1 MNTSSYGKLLYGS
14 FFVVILPLSLFLWAR
29 ATNDLIVLPII
40 ENQILGIII
49 LLCGIIVM
57 SIGMITLIMRGNG
70 LPMNAYP
77 PKNYVHS
84 GIYKYLSHPIYVGFC
99 SIVIGC
105 SIVFQS
111 PSGLWLVSP
120 VLILGCIALIYG
132 FEHHDLRERFGNSIS
147 KPIISLPS
155 PEDTPATIAERI
167 SVYLLVFL
175 PWLVLYEAVI
185 TLGIPSDAI
194 AIYFPFEK
202 NLAVIEWTEL
212 FYASTYLFVIL
223 VPLLSVT
230 SRQLRTF
237 AVNGLVATAIIMFC
251 FIMVPFIA
259 PPRPFI
265 PTGLFG
271 KLLQLERTYD
281 GPSAAFPSFHV
292 VWSMLASITFSQS
305 LPKGKQLW
313 WIWCF
318 AISVSCVTTGMHT
331 LIDVI
336 GGWVAGFSVLNI
348 KSIWEKVRKITE
360 QIANS
365 WREWRI
371 GPVRIINHGGY
382 VALGTFGGLCLVGS
396 IIGSSAITSML
407 LIAFC
412 SLIGS
417 GLWAQFVEGSPSLL
431 RPFGYYGGVLGVIV
445 GCIVSFLLRTDLW
458 LLFAAFA
465 IAGPWIQAAGRLRC
479 LVQGCCHGHES
490 SFIVGIRYTHPR
502 SRVCRLSNLTN
513 IPIHPTPL
521 YSILWNIVTGIVL
534 IRLYFVAAPSPLIA
548 GLYLI
553 LNGLGRFVEES
564 FRGEPQTALF
574 GKLRLYQWLA
584 IASVVAGLLFT
595 TVHHSLLPPTIQF
608 DMKVFFASLFFGLC
622 TWFAMGVDFPNSNK
636 RFSRLV

>member
-1 MNTSSYGKLLYGS
+1 MNTSLVGKMLYGL
-14 FFVVILPLSLFLWAR
+14 FFIVILPLFLFLWAR
-29 ATNDLIVLPII
+29 ETNDIVVLPII
-40 ENQILGIII
+40 ENQILGITIS
-49 LLCGIIVM
+49 LCGVIVM
-57 SIGMITLIMRGNG
+57 TIGMITLIMRGNG

-77 PKNYVHS
+77 PKNYVNS
-84 GIYKYLSHPIYVGFC
+84 GIYKYFSHPIYVGFC
-99 SIVIGC
+99 GVVIGC

-120 VLILGCIALIYG
+120 VLILGCVALVYG
-132 FEHHDLRERFGNSIS
+132 FEYHDLRVRFGNSIS

-155 PEDTPATIAERI
+155 SEDTPATITERI

-185 TLGIPSDAI
+185 TLGIPSDGI
-194 AIYFPFEK
+194 TFYFPFEK

-212 FYASTYLFVIL
+212 FYASTYLFILL

-237 AVNGLVATAIIMFC
+237 AVNGLVATVIVTFC

-265 PTGLFG
+265 PTGFFG
-271 KLLQLERTYD
+271 KLLQLECAYD
-281 GPSAAFPSFHV
+281 SPAAAFPSFHV
-292 VWSMLASITFSQS
+292 VWSMLAAFTFSQS
-305 LPKGKQLW
+305 FPKGKQLW
-313 WIWCF
+313 WLWCF
-318 AISVSCVTTGMHT
+318 AISASCVTTGMHT

-336 GGWVAGFSVLNI
+336 GGLAAGFSVLHI
-348 KSIWEKVRKITE
+348 KSIWEKIRKITE

-365 WREWRI
+365 WKEWRI

-382 VALGTFGGLCLVGS
+382 VALGTFAGLCIVGS
-396 IIGSSAITSML
+396 IVGSDAINLVL

-431 RPFGYYGGVLGVIV
+431 RPFGYYGGVLGIV
-445 GCIVSFLLRTDLW
+445 VGSIVAFLLGTDLW
-458 LLFAAFA
+458 LFFAAFA

-490 SFIVGIRYTHPR
+490 SPFVGIRYIHPR

-534 IRLYFVAAPSPLIA
+534 IRLYFVAAPLPLIA

-564 FRGEPQTALF
+564 FRGEPQTASF

-584 IASVVAGLLFT
+584 IASVIAGILST
-595 TVHHSLLPPTIQF
+595 TVHHSLILPSMQF
-608 DMKVFFASLFFGLC
+608 DMKVFFASLFFGAF
-622 TWFAMGVDFPNSNK
+622 TWFAMGIDFPNSNK